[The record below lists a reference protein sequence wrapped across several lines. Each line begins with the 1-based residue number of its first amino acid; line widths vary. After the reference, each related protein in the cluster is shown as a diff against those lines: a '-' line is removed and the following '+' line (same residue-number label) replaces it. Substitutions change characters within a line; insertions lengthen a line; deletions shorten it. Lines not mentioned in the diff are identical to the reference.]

1 MGKAHILWER
11 TVCIQLKNNE
21 FWMDTIYLNYSHTT
35 KKADIL
41 NFWWYLFSSDMANNF
56 NIKDVA
62 YMTFYAQSHMFIS
75 FEEWIAR
82 DDFMCLKF
90 ILHDNLK
97 INIFTSFPSFSFQLW
112 KSGVVKRIMLLD
124 LDCCFNTFWSKLFF
138 QACLNSTHK
147 FILHTH

>member
-1 MGKAHILWER
+1 MWKDIAKFLSFLCITFYPYSQLADSVHRWWARLTFYER

-21 FWMDTIYLNYSHTT
+21 FWMHTIYLNYSHTT

-90 ILHDNLK
+90 VLHDNLK

-112 KSGVVKRIMLLD
+112 NEAPPWKVGL
-124 LDCCFNTFWSKLFF
+124 
-138 QACLNSTHK
+138 
-147 FILHTH
+147 